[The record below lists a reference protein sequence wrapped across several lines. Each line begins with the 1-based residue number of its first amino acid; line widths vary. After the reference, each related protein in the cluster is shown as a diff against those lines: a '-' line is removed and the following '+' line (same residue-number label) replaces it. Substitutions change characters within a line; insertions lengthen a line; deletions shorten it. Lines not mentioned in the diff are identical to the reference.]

1 MADPK
6 QQISLPAA
14 AFFNV
19 MRVSHTPT
27 EFFFEL
33 SQMAGDQPGVAQ
45 LISRVVTTPQHAKSI
60 LDALRENIL
69 KYEEKHGEI
78 RMPKVSPAAK
88 KDLQ

>member
-6 QQISLPAA
+6 QQTLLPAA
-14 AFFNV
+14 AFFNA

-33 SQMAGDQPGVAQ
+33 SQVAGDQPEVAQ
-45 LISRVVTTPQHAKSI
+45 LISRVVTTPQHAKST
-60 LDALRENIL
+60 LDALRENIR
-69 KYEEKHGEI
+69 KYEEKHGQI